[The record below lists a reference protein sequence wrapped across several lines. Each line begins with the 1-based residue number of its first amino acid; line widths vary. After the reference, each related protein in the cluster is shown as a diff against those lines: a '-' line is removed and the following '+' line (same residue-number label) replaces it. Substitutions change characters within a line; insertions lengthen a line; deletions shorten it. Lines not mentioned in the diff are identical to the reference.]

1 MTGAASPSPD
11 TGPSLIV
18 TDAGPLVT
26 LAIAGSLNTL
36 LLPRLPVIIPDMVRF
51 EVTRHA
57 EKPGAKTLLDWI
69 RRHTGEGVRVDST
82 ETFEEFVLLSRMDPA
97 ARIRNRGEQAAAEIL
112 SREMGHGRTGA
123 LLLFEDSD
131 IRKTAFLVR
140 LPDQVLV
147 LSTSAFLAGLQ
158 QAGLIPDAQAI
169 LARAV
174 PVRGAGIREP
184 VARQTGEGPN
194 MRDEWVSRM
203 KPTF

>member
-1 MTGAASPSPD
+1 MNL
-11 TGPSLIV
+11 SLIV

-26 LAIAGSLNTL
+26 LAVAESLDTL

-57 EKPGAKTLLDWI
+57 DKPGAKALLDWI
-69 RRHTGEGVRVDST
+69 RRHTGKEVRVDST
-82 ETFEEFVLLSRMDPA
+82 ETFEEFVLLSRMDPS

-112 SREMGHGRTGA
+112 SRELAQGHAGA

-131 IRKTAFLVR
+131 IRKTSFLIR

-147 LSTSAFLAGLQ
+147 LSTSAFLLGLQ
-158 QAGLIPDAQAI
+158 KAGLIPDAQAI

-174 PVRGAGIREP
+174 PVRGSAIHKP
-184 VARQTGEGPN
+184 VATQTGEGPDI
-194 MRDEWVSRM
+194 RDEWVSYV
-203 KPTF
+203 KPS